1 MKALIPL
8 ATLAL
13 SLAPVAQAQ
22 HAGHAHPPAQA
33 QATRSATA
41 AGAASSAARADDAK
55 QGHDAHHADD
65 ARGATLPAGHVHP
78 PAGGTAAGRAGM
90 DHSKMQHTGG
100 AHGAMEHAEH
110 DHAKH
115 GQAGMDH
122 SKSGHAQGDHAG
134 MDHSKMDHAGG
145 EHAQMDHAKHDHA
158 GMDHSKMDHSKM
170 DHSKM
175 SHASDE
181 RAAMDHSKMDHSKM
195 DDAGMHHP
203 PGRAPELPAD
213 AAPRTPLPPITDAD
227 RAAAFP
233 QLAHGHA
240 THDRRIHSYW
250 LADRLEWQEG
260 EVLAWE
266 GLAWIGGDI
275 HRLWLRTEGEASG
288 GEVEHG
294 DVELLYGRSVT
305 PWWDV
310 LAGVSS
316 SIGHGP
322 SRQWAAFGV
331 QGHAPYKFEVKATGY
346 LGAGGRTAT
355 ALEVEYDT
363 LLARR
368 TVLQWQLGAHVYGK
382 DDPEAGVGAGL
393 STVEAGARLRYEF
406 SRRFAPYV
414 GLQVERAHGATAD
427 LRRAEGDPVRDTRL
441 VAGLRVWF

>member
-13 SLAPVAQAQ
+13 SLSPVAQAQ

-33 QATRSATA
+33 QATRTATA
-41 AGAASSAARADDAK
+41 AGAASNAARADDAK
-55 QGHDAHHADD
+55 QGRDAHRAHDA
-65 ARGATLPAGHVHP
+65 RATP
-78 PAGGTAAGRAGM
+78 PEGRAGM
-90 DHSKMQHTGG
+90 DHSGMQHAGDTHD
-100 AHGAMEHAEH
+100 ASEHAEH

-122 SKSGHAQGDHAG
+122 SKSGHAHGDHAG

-170 DHSKM
+170 DH
-175 SHASDE
+175 
-181 RAAMDHSKMDHSKM
+181 
-195 DDAGMHHP
+195 AGMHHP

-213 AAPRTPLPPITDAD
+213 AAPRTPLPPITEAD

-240 THDRRIHSYW
+240 THDCRIHSYW

-310 LAGVSS
+310 LAGVSG

-346 LGAGGRTAT
+346 VGAGGRTAA
-355 ALEVEYDT
+355 ALEVDYDT

-368 TVLQWQLGAHVYGK
+368 TVLQWQLGAHAYGK